1 MARPEKV
8 AVVDE
13 LAQKLQDS
21 AAAILTDYRGL
32 DVQRLTELRARLRE
46 AGVEYRV
53 VKNTLTRFAAEKANV
68 TGLDALLTGPTA
80 IAFNESDPVAPAK
93 ILSEFA
99 KRNTALEIKGGVLNG
114 AVIGAEA
121 VGQLASLPSREELL
135 AQVLMRM
142 QGPIYGLASVL
153 QGTLRGLVYALDG
166 IRQQKESASA

>member
-8 AVVDE
+8 AIVDE

-21 AAAILTDYRGL
+21 AAAIITDYRGL
-32 DVQRLTELRARLRE
+32 NVQAITELRAKLRE
-46 AGVEYRV
+46 AGVDYRV
-53 VKNTLTRFAAEKANV
+53 VKNSLTRFAAEKANV
-68 TGLDALLTGPTA
+68 TGLDPLLTGPTA

-99 KRNTALEIKGGVLNG
+99 KSNKALEIKGAVLNG
-114 AVIGAEA
+114 SVIDVEA
-121 VGQLASLPSREELL
+121 VTQLADLPSREELL
-135 AQVLMRM
+135 GQVLMRM

-166 IRQQKESASA
+166 IRQQKESA